1 MAASIVEQ
9 IRRNL
14 VALISLAVAF
24 AALSYNTWRNE
35 VTEDNRNV
43 RAAGF
48 EILLNLGE
56 LQQIVFFGH
65 YDRDATQG
73 NPRAGWARV
82 LLLQDLST
90 IMPPTV
96 GAASD
101 SLATIW
107 ADDWPGLGGDDASAR
122 RISDAIDGARGAT
135 LAALAEL
142 D

>member
-1 MAASIVEQ
+1 MAALIVEQ

-56 LQQIVFFGH
+56 LQQIVFLGH
-65 YDRDATQG
+65 YDRDATRG

-90 IMPPTV
+90 IMPPPV

-101 SLATIW
+101 VLAATW
-107 ADDWPGLGGDDASAR
+107 ADDWAGLGGDDASAR
-122 RISDAIDGARGAT
+122 RISDAIDGARGTT